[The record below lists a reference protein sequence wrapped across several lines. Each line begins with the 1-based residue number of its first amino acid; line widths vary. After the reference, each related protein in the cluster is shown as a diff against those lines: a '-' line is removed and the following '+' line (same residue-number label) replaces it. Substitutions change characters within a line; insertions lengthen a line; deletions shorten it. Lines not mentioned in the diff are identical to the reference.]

1 MNKEEKVKVFDKEIG
16 YIKNPHLQE
25 NIKILIGLL
34 PNYFFKVAASSTGK
48 YHPSF
53 ACGEGGLVRH
63 TKVAVQI
70 ANELYNDDSL
80 MESYTNDEKDLMIMA
95 LLIHDG
101 LKLGLEESEFTKFD
115 HPLIMS
121 NFITDNKKLLTLK
134 DEEIQFLKDVI
145 ETHMGPWN
153 TNIYSNVVLPKP
165 KTKYQRF
172 VHLCDYLSSKK
183 MFDVKFEDNN
193 IKVWEELMKDSNLN
207 DKKEN

>member
-1 MNKEEKVKVFDKEIG
+1 MNKEEKIKVFAKELE
-16 YIKNPHLQE
+16 YIKDSRFLE
-25 NIKILIGLL
+25 NAKILIGLL
-34 PNYFFKVAASSTGK
+34 PNYFFRVPASSTGK

-70 ANELYNDDSL
+70 AYELYNDDSL
-80 MESYTNDEKDLMIMA
+80 MKSYTSSEKDLMLIA

-101 LKLGLEESEFTKFD
+101 LKLGLEEQEYTRFD
-115 HPLIMS
+115 HPLLMS

-134 DEEIQFLKDVI
+134 DEEIAFLKEVI
-145 ETHMGPWN
+145 ESHMGPWN
-153 TNIYSNVVLPKP
+153 TNTYSNVVLPKP
-165 KTKYQRF
+165 KNKYQRF

-193 IKVWEELMKDSNLN
+193 IKI
-207 DKKEN
+207 